1 MGWWRSYI
9 KRAKTKAATAETP
22 VAGIMPAAAAL
33 EEDKEDGLVM
43 ALEEA
48 ETEAA
53 SALEDFAPEE
63 EVAAEAE
70 LEVMVAD
77 FLAEPDWPVEEAMT
91 SS

>member
-1 MGWWRSYI
+1 
-9 KRAKTKAATAETP
+9 
-22 VAGIMPAAAAL
+22 MPAAAAL
-33 EEDKEDGLVM
+33 DEDKEDGLAM

-53 SALEDFAPEE
+53 STLEDSASEE
-63 EVAAEAE
+63 EVEVAAE